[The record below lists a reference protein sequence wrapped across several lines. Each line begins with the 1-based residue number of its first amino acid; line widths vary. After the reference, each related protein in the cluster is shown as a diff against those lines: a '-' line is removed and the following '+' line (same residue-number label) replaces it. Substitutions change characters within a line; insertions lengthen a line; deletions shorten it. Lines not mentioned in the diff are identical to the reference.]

1 MPVAHCI
8 FTGNELDLTTNYGN
22 QVPHGAGGVNRDV

>member
-8 FTGNELDLTTNYGN
+8 FTGNELDLTTNYGIKY
-22 QVPHGAGGVNRDV
+22 HMGREG